1 MLWVICLVYI
11 VYFSFSTV
19 AAYMANKVVYIIQRQ
34 CLRRVRTEQQVREL
48 TESRRYSAW
57 WRWRRPWTGLAS
69 AAARDD
75 DRPSSATTRWRTR
88 TRSTTRRRTRDKR
101 SSRCRLPDAK
111 HPRCL
116 AARQLRIPY
125 IPSLWTIHI
134 ITCLL
139 SLDAFDAIISYM
151 YSFIFYLTS
160 LFSVLYVL
168 WLNVYCS
175 GCVCQF
181 FNKWIMYVCSNTSN
195 STEFSSTCLLKTPG
209 SQTWWSVRHP
219 VLRSDCKVLSDF

>member
-101 SSRCRLPDAK
+101 SSRCRLPDAEHHHHHHHHHLFRPAVQNSSYK
-111 HPRCL
+111 Y
-116 AARQLRIPY
+116 QLTTSR
-125 IPSLWTIHI
+125 TVR
-134 ITCLL
+134 L
-139 SLDAFDAIISYM
+139 SLSA
-151 YSFIFYLTS
+151 
-160 LFSVLYVL
+160 
-168 WLNVYCS
+168 NNC
-175 GCVCQF
+175 
-181 FNKWIMYVCSNTSN
+181 
-195 STEFSSTCLLKTPG
+195 P
-209 SQTWWSVRHP
+209 
-219 VLRSDCKVLSDF
+219 